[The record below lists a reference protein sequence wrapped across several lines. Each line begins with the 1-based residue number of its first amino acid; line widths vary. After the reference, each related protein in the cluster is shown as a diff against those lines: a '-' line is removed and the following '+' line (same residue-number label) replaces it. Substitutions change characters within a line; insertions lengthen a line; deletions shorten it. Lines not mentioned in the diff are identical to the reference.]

1 MSGQTGFVRAFFK
14 VLTGKHAKRQIDV
27 HFNPV
32 SLQYQ
37 VQNQMQQQGGGSK
50 QFVSQS
56 TGKLTLDLVF
66 DTTHDGTDVRVLT
79 VQVLQLMQPEKK
91 IPPEVVFE
99 WGAYKFEGSVESC
112 KETIDF
118 FSANGVPLRASLNLT
133 MAAKEKTVFE
143 GGSDKKALGVSKG
156 LSATAVEVP
165 SYAPPGPAAPSSP
178 AGSPQD
184 AANRAGSPG
193 AARDLAAANGAES
206 LRFPTGG
213 SLTIPDGIPLGPP
226 VAFASGG
233 AGIGAAAGA
242 GFGIGGGAGIGI
254 GGGAGIGIGGAAGA
268 GIGIGGAAGAGF
280 GASAGAGFGAAAGAG
295 FGASA
300 GAGFGA
306 AAGAGFSASAGAG
319 FGASAGAGFGASA
332 GAGFGASA
340 AAGFGASA
348 GAGFGASAG
357 AGFGSSASAGF
368 GASAGSS
375 ASAGYSYSARVTAGG
390 SASAGV
396 TATQGAFAG
405 LSVRRRTSSS
415 WSLDVD
421 RLLPE
426 PQSAHLATGA
436 GASFA
441 VGGKALVEG
450 SASLRADVGAGV
462 SSRSRL
468 TFEEW

>member
-14 VLTGKHAKRQIDV
+14 VLTGKYAKRQIDV

-37 VQNQMQQQGGGSK
+37 VQNQMQQRGGGSK

-66 DTTHDGTDVRVLT
+66 DTTHDGTDVRALT

-165 SYAPPGPAAPSSP
+165 SYDPVGPAAPPTP

-184 AANRAGSPG
+184 TANRAGSPG

-213 SLTIPDGIPLGPP
+213 SLTVPDGIKLGPP

-233 AGIGAAAGA
+233 GGIGAAAGA

-254 GGGAGIGIGGAAGA
+254 GGAAGAGIGIGGGA

-280 GASAGAGFGAAAGAG
+280 GASAGAGFGA
-295 FGASA
+295 SA
-300 GAGFGA
+300 G
-306 AAGAGFSASAGAG
+306 
-319 FGASAGAGFGASA
+319 
-332 GAGFGASA
+332 
-340 AAGFGASA
+340 AGFGASA

-368 GASAGSS
+368 GASAGAGFGAAAGGGFASASAGGFTASAGYS
-375 ASAGYSYSARVTAGG
+375 ASAGYGAFAGARVSAGG

-405 LSVRRRTSSS
+405 LSVKRRTSTS

-426 PQSAHLATGA
+426 PGSAHLAAGG

-450 SASLRADVGAGV
+450 SASLRADVGAGA
-462 SSRSRL
+462 SARSRL
-468 TFEEW
+468 TFDEW